1 MVTKRDRRLRSD
13 KMKYQRRLHVERAE
27 IFAAVKLVNDNPT
40 EIRWI
45 NLGHRRLEIAAWNL
59 DMAKPGQEILCYEHG
74 RFFVTEFM
82 DKDGR
87 YVYDSKAKGNTALDQ
102 IIALIRSCH
111 ER

>member
-27 IFAAVKLVNDNPT
+27 IFAAAKLVNDNPT
-40 EIRWI
+40 ETFWI

-59 DMAKPGQEILCYEHG
+59 DMAEPGQQILVYEHG
-74 RFFVTEFM
+74 RFYVAQYM

-87 YVYDSKAKGNTALDQ
+87 YVYDSNAKGNTALDQ
-102 IIALIRSCH
+102 IIATIRSGH